1 MSDNRKASSFSAAM
15 SKTEEKPIEAPVA
28 APEPQVVSPPPEVPA
43 RPLTARKSKTRRTTR
58 QVGGHFDPAVGKML
72 NLMAVEEDTTVQNLL
87 AEAIDMLFQSRGKAM
102 IATRQPNRATA

>member
-1 MSDNRKASSFSAAM
+1 M
-15 SKTEEKPIEAPVA
+15 SKTEEKPIEASLA
-28 APEPQVVSPPPEVPA
+28 APEPQVIQTTPEAPT
-43 RPLTARKSKTRRTTR
+43 RPLAARKSKTRRTTR

-102 IATRQPNRATA
+102 IASRQPDRATA